1 MNASPEH
8 LPRTGILAP
17 TIITA
22 HINADFDAL
31 AGIVAASKL
40 YPDAV
45 LIFPGS
51 QDKQIRNFFVETAL
65 YLFKFKQFKQIDPA
79 SVQKLVVVD
88 TRQKSRIEHVAP
100 VLENP
105 DLRVEVYD
113 HHPPSADDLNADFC
127 VVKPWGSVTAIL
139 IDILRQKNMTLSP
152 DEATLLGLG
161 LYEDTGNFTFPAT
174 TRHDL
179 EGAAWL
185 LEMGMDLNVI
195 ADITA
200 QELSYDQVRILNTL
214 IEGATR
220 HTIHNIEIVIVETT
234 LPHYVQDFALL
245 AHKLMDMDNMPVLFA
260 LGHLHDRV
268 QIVARSRTPK
278 INVGQICTSF
288 GGGGH
293 AHAASASVKDR
304 TLTQVKDELFALLYS
319 HTNPQLLVRNLMSTP
334 PITIDS
340 HQSLQQ
346 AAEITGRYGLKAAP
360 VVHLRTNCIGII
372 EHEIADK
379 AVKHGLGQMPVSEY
393 MFRDVTLIG
402 PQDDLYAVVEI
413 ILGQRQRLLPVVEQ
427 EKLIGVITRTD
438 LINILV
444 EQPSRIPKSLFPDS
458 KKEKNIARLVRSRLP
473 EEILNLLYAAGEL
486 GQETGCQVY
495 CVGGF
500 VRDLILNQPNS
511 DLDLVV
517 ESDGIE
523 FARKLA
529 RKLGGRISPHS
540 KFKTAVIVLPN
551 GQKIDV
557 ATARLEYYEYPAALP
572 VVELSSIK
580 MDLFRRDFTINALA
594 VHLNPQ
600 HFGQL
605 VDFFGGQRDLK
616 EGTIRV
622 LHSLSFV
629 EDPTRIIRAVR
640 FAQRFNFRLG
650 GQTERLI
657 KNANMLGLM
666 PKLSKGRIFQ
676 ELRIIT
682 EENRPVACF
691 QSMQKLGLL
700 KAIHPWLALTPEKE
714 KILLQIDTVINWYR
728 LLYLPE
734 TPCCWILY
742 FLGLFSGLKEQ
753 QYKELTKVLGM
764 KERDKTIFLEH
775 RMSLDRVTHQLLRQA
790 HGKLKNSELYS
801 ILRPS
806 TLETVLYIM
815 ARSQK
820 ESLKKSVS
828 TYLIRLQHERIDIN
842 GRDLIA
848 MNIAPGPVYGR
859 ILERILQEKLDDRL
873 HSREEQLARASQL
886 ARRAQQF
893 PAKKTGEKK

>member
-1 MNASPEH
+1 MNATPQNPPQTRIQAH
-8 LPRTGILAP
+8 

-22 HINADFDAL
+22 HVNADFDAL
-31 AGIVAASKL
+31 ASIVAASKL

-51 QDKQIRNFFVETAL
+51 QERHIKNFFVETAL
-65 YLFKFKQFKQIDPA
+65 YLFQFKQFKHIDPT
-79 SVQKLVVVD
+79 SVQKLIVVD
-88 TRQKSRIEHVAP
+88 TRQKSRLEHIAA

-105 DLRVEVYD
+105 DLRIEVYD
-113 HHPPSADDLNADFC
+113 HHPDSADDLPADFS
-127 VVKPWGSVTAIL
+127 VVKPWGSATAIL
-139 IDILRQKNMTLSP
+139 IDILRQKNIVVNA

-195 ADITA
+195 ADITS
-200 QELSYDQVRILNTL
+200 QELSCEQVQILSTL

-220 HTIHNIEIVIVETT
+220 HTIHNIEIAIVETT
-234 LPHYVQDFALL
+234 LPHYVQDFAVL

-260 LGHLHDRV
+260 LGHLHDRI

-278 INVGQICTSF
+278 INVGQICSSF

-293 AHAASASVKDR
+293 AYAASASVKNR

-334 PITIDS
+334 PITIDE
-340 HQSLQQ
+340 HQSLQE

-360 VVHLRTNCIGII
+360 VVRSRSTCVGII
-372 EHEIADK
+372 EHEVADK

-393 MFRDVTLIG
+393 MFRDFTSIE

-427 EKLIGVITRTD
+427 KKLMGVITRTD
-438 LINILV
+438 LLNILV
-444 EQPSRIPKSLFPDS
+444 EQPSRIPKSLFPAG
-458 KKEKNIARLVRSRLP
+458 KKERNIAKLVRTRLP
-473 EEILNLLYAAGEL
+473 QKILNLLDAAGKL

-500 VRDLILNQPNS
+500 VRDLLLGQPNN

-517 ESDGIE
+517 ESDGIA
-523 FARKLA
+523 FAGKLA
-529 RKLGGRISPHS
+529 QRLGGRVRSHS

-640 FAQRFNFRLG
+640 FAKRFNFHLG
-650 GQTERLI
+650 GQTQRLI
-657 KNANMLGLM
+657 KNANTLGLM

-676 ELRIIT
+676 ELRLIT
-682 EENRPVACF
+682 EEARPVACF
-691 QSMQKLGLL
+691 QTMQELGLL
-700 KAIHPWLALTPEKE
+700 KAISPLLALTPEKE
-714 KILLQIDTVINWYR
+714 KILLQTDTVINWYR

-734 TPCCWILY
+734 RPTYWILY
-742 FLGLFSGLKEQ
+742 FLGLFSGLKNRQCE
-753 QYKELTKVLGM
+753 ELTKELGM
-764 KERDKTIFLEH
+764 RPKDKTIFLAH
-775 RMSLDRVTHQLLRQA
+775 KTAIDQVTHSLLRQSPD
-790 HGKLKNSELYS
+790 KMKNSDLYV
-801 ILRPS
+801 LLQNA

-815 ARSQK
+815 SRSPK

-828 TYLIRLQHERIDIN
+828 TYLTHLRYEKIDIS
-842 GRDLIA
+842 GQDLIA
-848 MNIAPGPVYGR
+848 MDIAPGPVYGK
-859 ILERILQEKLDDRL
+859 ILTRILQEKLNGQL

-886 ARRAQQF
+886 AQCFCQPSANT
-893 PAKKTGEKK
+893 TGEKK